1 MIFATIGS
9 MLPFDRLVKVVDGW
23 SGEHPAQEVLIQLGQ
38 GQYVP
43 KHAEWVRMMRPLE
56 FNQSVESCELMVAHL
71 GMGSFITAMQAG
83 KPVILFPRSLALGE
97 ITSDHQRQAADWL
110 RDKPGVWVAD
120 DEAALQGLLDA
131 FCAGQLSV
139 PPEVGS
145 RSASTELIT
154 HVRQFIHES
163 RGQKRKHRG
172 E

>member
-1 MIFATIGS
+1 
-9 MLPFDRLVKVVDGW
+9 MLPFDRLVQAVDRW
-23 SGEHPAQEVLIQLGQ
+23 SGEHPVQKILIQLGQ
-38 GQYVP
+38 GQYLP

-83 KPVILFPRSLALGE
+83 KPVILFPRSFALGE

-110 RDKPGVWVAD
+110 RGRPGVWVAD
-120 DEAALQGLLDA
+120 DETALLDLLDA

-139 PPEVGS
+139 SPEVGS
-145 RSASTELIT
+145 RSASTELIA

-163 RGQKRKHRG
+163 SRQKREHVG